1 MSSGLRIKQINYLDT
16 ESGKDLAVTS
26 FKNCNINLVFNSNND
41 QIRDQII
48 QEFHSLTTNI
58 PPNRAAKPQGTI
70 IVPLHN
76 TKIDQAL
83 NAIKVQQQGDSPQ
96 PIGTKPMQ
104 GSSSGQFFYKGAN
117 LSNGG
122 QQVVSSSASLQIS
135 NWLLDLSGK
144 KLIACLHF

>member
-41 QIRDQII
+41 HIRDQII

-83 NAIKVQQQGDSPQ
+83 NAIKVQQQGEIPQ

-104 GSSSGQFFYKGAN
+104 GSSSSGQFFYKGAN

-122 QQVVSSSASLQIS
+122 QQVMSSSASLQIS
-135 NWLLDLSGK
+135 N
-144 KLIACLHF
+144 

>member
-26 FKNCNINLVFNSNND
+26 FKNCNINLVYNSNND

-48 QEFHSLTTNI
+48 QEFHSLTNNI

-76 TKIDQAL
+76 NKIDSAL
-83 NAIKVQQQGDSPQ
+83 NSIKVQQKGEVQQ
-96 PIGTKPMQ
+96 PIGTKPLQ
-104 GSSSGQFFYKGAN
+104 GSSSGQFFYKGTN
-117 LSNGG
+117 LNNGGG
-122 QQVVSSSASLQIS
+122 QQQGGVMSSSASLQIS
-135 NWLLDLSGK
+135 N
-144 KLIACLHF
+144 